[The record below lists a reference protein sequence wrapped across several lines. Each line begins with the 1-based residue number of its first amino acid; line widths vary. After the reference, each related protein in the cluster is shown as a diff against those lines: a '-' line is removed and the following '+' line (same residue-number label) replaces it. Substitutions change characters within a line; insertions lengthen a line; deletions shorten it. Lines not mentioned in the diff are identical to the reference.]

1 MIILNG
7 MNLTL
12 EKFLQITEGF
22 HPVGITEGARK
33 RVRDSR
39 KRVEDI
45 LAKKTVVYGVNT
57 GFGKLSDHRIM
68 SDDLETLQENLLKS
82 HACGTG
88 DLFDE
93 TIVRGMMLLRINALI
108 TGHSGV
114 REVTI
119 DTMLAMLNKN
129 VVPVVYEKGSLGASG
144 DLVPL
149 AHMALPLIGLGEAF
163 FGGKRMAGKE
173 AMMKAGI
180 KPLDGLQA
188 KEGLALIN
196 GTQGMTSVAAHALI
210 NAEKAFEASY
220 ASSALTFEALKGIT
234 DVFDER
240 VHLIRNQVGQIEV
253 ARTMRLL
260 LIDSGN
266 TTHQGEDHTQDA
278 YALRCVPQVHGP
290 TLETLRY
297 VRERVEREM
306 NAATDNP
313 VVLDDGKAVSAG
325 NFHGQAVALVMDYL
339 SIAMSELANITER
352 RIERLV
358 NPALNRGLPAFLV
371 EKKGLNSGFM
381 IIQYVAASLVSENK
395 GLAHPASVDSIPSSG
410 NQEDHVS
417 MGTISARRALTIVE
431 HATTVVGL
439 ELMSASQ
446 ALDFRGS
453 GSLSKASQA
462 VYNTVRKHIPFIH
475 EDTVMQPYIETMHRL
490 VKTGTIAKE
499 IEPWLSKTRH

>member
-7 MNLTL
+7 VNLTL
-12 EKFLQITEGF
+12 EKFEQITVAY
-22 HPVGITEGARK
+22 HPIGLSLGAQK
-33 RVRDSR
+33 RVRASR
-39 KRVEDI
+39 ERVEKI
-45 LAKKTVVYGVNT
+45 LTQKTVVYGINT
-57 GFGKLSDHRIM
+57 GFGKLSDHRIEA
-68 SDDLETLQENLLKS
+68 DDLERLQENLLKS

-88 DLFDE
+88 EIFDE
-93 TIVRGMMLLRINALI
+93 AIVRGLMLLRINTLI
-108 TGHSGV
+108 TGHSGI
-114 REVTI
+114 RETTI
-119 DTMLAMLNKN
+119 QTLIEMLNKN

-163 FGGKRMAGKE
+163 YGGKRMQGKE
-173 AMMKAGI
+173 AMMQAGI
-180 KPLDGLQA
+180 KPLDGLRA

-196 GTQGMTSVAAHALI
+196 GTQAMTSVAAHAVI
-210 NAEKAFEASY
+210 YAEKAFQASY
-220 ASSALTFEALKGIT
+220 ASAALTFEALKGIT

-240 VHLIRNQVGQIEV
+240 VHLMRNQTGQIEV

-260 LIDSGN
+260 LVDSRH
-266 TTHQGEDHTQDA
+266 TTHQGDDHIQDA

-313 VVLDDGKAVSAG
+313 VILDDGTAISAG
-325 NFHGQAVALVMDYL
+325 NFHGQPVALPMDYL
-339 SIAMSELANITER
+339 TIAMSELANIAER
-352 RIERLV
+352 RIERMV
-358 NPALNRGLPAFLV
+358 NPALSRGLPAFLV

-417 MGTISARRALTIVE
+417 MGTISARRALTVVK
-431 HATTVVGL
+431 HAATVIGL
-439 ELMSASQ
+439 ELMSAAQ
-446 ALDFRGS
+446 AIGFRGEK
-453 GSLSKASQA
+453 GLSKASQV
-462 VYNTVRKHIPFIH
+462 VYELLRKEIPFIH
-475 EDTVMQPYIETMHRL
+475 EDTVMQPYIEVVSNL
-490 VKTGTIAKE
+490 VMTGAIAKE
-499 IEPWLSKTRH
+499 IEPWLSKTKH